1 MQTKRNFSDI
11 RLFAGVL
18 IWIGLLAGGWMLLR
32 TTRSVSPNASTE
44 LIDYLGAQRTSIV
57 IESPRNVVIGV
68 GDPLF
73 VLADGVLKPVGV
85 VTKLDFDATGFEE
98 RVRLAWVRRATVT
111 FFSRQP
117 TLSTTAWVE
126 LHETDSSPTWVVE
139 TMLSE
144 SVRNKIRQ
152 LIVTAYTEHQ
162 QDLVEQFQPV
172 IRATIFDAA
181 QLIRQDLVTELES
194 RHDQIDAL
202 RQRYQSD
209 VLEKEILP
217 VLQEEIWPIVQEEV
231 TPLAEEVGREIWQ
244 EVSVLGFGWRYLYDR
259 SPLPEKD
266 LSRQEFEKFVKKKA
280 IPIIESHFDDAI
292 AMQQRLISRI
302 ASNKRLSA
310 KVTQAAEQMLNDP
323 EVKTLFNG
331 VFRKVI
337 LDNPKLKASIEE
349 TWRSK
354 QARQAMKIANARL
367 EPVITDIGHALFGS
381 PSDGIPPEFARV
393 LRNRVLH
400 KDDRWLVLHA
410 GDSDQT
416 PSPTARQMQTFQTL
430 PLKTAVEQSDFPIN
444 ALTKDEPASPI
455 PAGDDGNG
463 VGRGSN
469 E

>member
-1 MQTKRNFSDI
+1 
-11 RLFAGVL
+11 
-18 IWIGLLAGGWMLLR
+18 MLLR
-32 TTRSVSPNASTE
+32 TTNSVSPFASSE
-44 LIDYLGAQRTSIV
+44 LTDYLAAQRTSIV
-57 IESPRNVVIGV
+57 IESPQNVVVGV

-73 VLADGVLKPVGV
+73 ISTDGVLKPVGV
-85 VTKLDFDATGFEE
+85 VTKLDFDAEGFEE
-98 RVRLAWVRRATVT
+98 PVRLAWVRRATVT

-117 TLSTTAWVE
+117 VLPGNAWVE

-139 TMLSE
+139 TMLSK
-144 SVRNKIRQ
+144 SVRDQIRQ
-152 LIVTAYTEHQ
+152 LIVTAYTDHQ

-181 QLIRQDLVTELES
+181 QLIRQDLLTELEN
-194 RHDQIDAL
+194 RHAQIDAL

-244 EVSVLGFGWRYLYDR
+244 EVSVLGFGWRYIYDR
-259 SPLPEKD
+259 SPLPDKD
-266 LSRQEFEKFVKKKA
+266 LSRQEFERFVKKKA

-292 AMQQRLISRI
+292 EMQKRLVSRI
-302 ASNKRLSA
+302 ASNKHLSA
-310 KVTQAAEQMLNDP
+310 KVTQAAEKMLNDP
-323 EVKTLFNG
+323 EVKTLFNE

-337 LDNPKLKASIEE
+337 LDNPKLKASIEA

-367 EPVITDIGHALFGS
+367 EPVITEIGHALFGS
-381 PSDGIPPEFARV
+381 PTDGIPPEFARV

-410 GDSDQT
+410 GNADQT
-416 PSPTARQMQTFQTL
+416 PAANERQKQTIQTL
-430 PLKTAVEQSDFPIN
+430 PLRTAVERSEFPIV
-444 ALTKDEPASPI
+444 ALNQEKLATPI
-455 PAGDDGNG
+455 PAGDDGSKAA
-463 VGRGSN
+463 GRGTD